1 MKLNVNVNAD
11 VDPGGSGASER
22 TQAPWERLAEEGLQ
36 SPWMDVLMSDPRM
49 AMRFFLQGAEHA
61 DLSLAS
67 LTRSAAQG
75 AQLAPPLRQAAQQM
89 QVWLQN
95 KALPQWDA
103 TRQGPAGE
111 SLAEQLERMKQV
123 RRLFSQMAL
132 RKLVHITPAQDAV
145 VGINA
150 PEQTSLSLHL
160 VQQIL
165 VSDVLNGGQWQVQM
179 VLDPEVLPDCVVDL
193 TGSPDALHACLI
205 CSDASLQER
214 VELAARDLE
223 TMLKTHQSGMS
234 GPRSERSITVEY
246 RFQLRQ
252 VARAI

>member
-103 TRQGPAGE
+103 TR
-111 SLAEQLERMKQV
+111 QV